1 MLLIIVRW
9 VTFLALVAVTTYYVL
24 RTGGHPEA
32 VAVARDR
39 ITIAAV
45 LWALTL
51 LRKRQPA
58 AAVGLHGTARFA
70 TKRDLQ
76 GLLVWGTEHRPG
88 AFVLGAFGR
97 RTMALPPELA
107 THHVLIVGPPAA
119 ARAAPSSCR
128 TAPARP
134 AVSS

>member
-1 MLLIIVRW
+1 MLLTVVRW

-24 RTGGHPEA
+24 QTGGHPEA

-58 AAVGLHGTARFA
+58 TAMRSRA
-70 TKRDLQ
+70 TAIAS
-76 GLLVWGTEHRPG
+76 GCPWVWST
-88 AFVLGAFGR
+88 
-97 RTMALPPELA
+97 
-107 THHVLIVGPPAA
+107 
-119 ARAAPSSCR
+119 
-128 TAPARP
+128 
-134 AVSS
+134 